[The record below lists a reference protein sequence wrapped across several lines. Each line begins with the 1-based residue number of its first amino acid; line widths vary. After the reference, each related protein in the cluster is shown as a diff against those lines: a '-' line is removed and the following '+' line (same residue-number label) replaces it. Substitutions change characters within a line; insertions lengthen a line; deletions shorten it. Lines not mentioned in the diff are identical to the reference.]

1 MGVELVLTDSP
12 ELAGQKLLDSLPDGA
27 ELETT
32 TKRTKDG
39 WVATACIHAPWDSVR
54 PEYLGRGATEDE
66 ALLKALAPCAHFWEW
81 RAKKHGSNC

>member
-1 MGVELVLTDSP
+1 MGVELVLSESP

-39 WVATACIHAPWDSVR
+39 WVATACVHAPWVRKGGIAGSCTPSLCQRNTDS
-54 PEYLGRGATEDE
+54 EGCA
-66 ALLKALAPCAHFWEW
+66 APV
-81 RAKKHGSNC
+81 SI